1 MTTKRYGRASDDVLG
16 RLLQTLPGKLASH
29 WLVQGMFYM
38 DPTERRFKLSLDIAG
53 ALVLGSLLWPRVP
66 PPVAVAA
73 AVVSAH
79 SLNFVFNGH
88 IRGALKWHGVGGVTS
103 AVLERE
109 LPAIAAR
116 LGRSSA
122 VAQAHVFG
130 SLARGELHD
139 GSDLDIRILRRPGL
153 RAATVACTLALLE
166 RGRSLWTGV
175 PIDIYVFD
183 SSARMSDMRSD
194 EVPVDLTVLAASAS
208 RRSQR

>member
-1 MTTKRYGRASDDVLG
+1 MTTKRYGRASDDLFG

-29 WLVQGMFYM
+29 WLVQGMLYM
-38 DPTERRFKLSLDIAG
+38 DPTERRFKLSLDVVA
-53 ALVLGSLLWPRVP
+53 ALVLGSLLWRRLPQ
-66 PPVAVAA
+66 PVAVVA

-79 SLNFVFNGH
+79 SLNFIFNGH
-88 IRGALKWHGVGGVTS
+88 LRGALKWHHIGGVTS

-116 LGRSSA
+116 LGRTSA
-122 VAQAHVFG
+122 VAKAHAFG

-166 RGRSLWTGV
+166 RSRSLWTGV

-183 SSARMSDMRSD
+183 SAARMSDMRSD
-194 EVPVDLTVLAASAS
+194 EEPVDLAVLAASAS
-208 RRSQR
+208 PRSQR